1 MELLESL
8 EKKRGRAKGK
18 NPSLRSFPQL
28 VATGFGLGYLPF
40 FPGTWG
46 SLAAALAV
54 CGLYQFPLP
63 HLFGIHLTLVLLLF
77 PVAWY
82 CSEKTSRAMD
92 TADPSVVVI
101 DEVFGQSLALLFVPV
116 SLVSVIIGLVLF
128 RIFDI
133 FKPFP
138 VNRAERLSGGLGI
151 VADDL
156 IAGVYAGLVLLLLH
170 LLHAS

>member
-8 EKKRGRAKGK
+8 EKKRARTKGK

-28 VATGFGLGYLPF
+28 IATGFGLGYLPI

-46 SLAAALAV
+46 SLATAV
-54 CGLYQFPLP
+54 AVYGLYQLPFP
-63 HLFGIHLTLVLLLF
+63 HIFGIHLALALLLF

-82 CSEKTSRAMD
+82 CSEKASRAMG

-101 DEVFGQSLALLFVPV
+101 DEVFGQALALLFVPV
-116 SLVSVIIGLVLF
+116 TLTTVIIGLILF

-138 VNRAERLSGGLGI
+138 VSSAERLHGGLGI

-156 IAGVYAGLVLLLLH
+156 IAGVYAGLVLLLLF

>member
-1 MELLESL
+1 MELLQSL
-8 EKKRGRAKGK
+8 EKKRVRTKGK
-18 NPSLRSFPQL
+18 NPSLRSFSQL
-28 VATGFGLGYLPF
+28 VATGFGLGYLPI

-46 SLAAALAV
+46 SIATAV
-54 CGLYQFPLP
+54 AVYGLYQLPLP
-63 HLFGIHLTLVLLLF
+63 HIFAIHIAFVLLLF
-77 PVAWY
+77 PLAWY
-82 CSEKTSRAMD
+82 CSEKASRAMD

-101 DEVFGQSLALLFVPV
+101 DEVFGQALALLFVPV
-116 SLVSVIIGLVLF
+116 GLVSVISGLALF

-138 VNRAERLSGGLGI
+138 VSWAERLRGGLGI

-170 LLHAS
+170 AS